1 MEEEFGMKRVRF
13 MGIGLLMCSLLLT
26 SCGQDAG
33 IPNNSGVW
41 KFGVKSWGEKFGDK

>member
-1 MEEEFGMKRVRF
+1 MKQLPKDDHHDEKQKLQRF
-13 MGIGLLMCSLLLT
+13 AINCCSFK
-26 SCGQDAG
+26 G